1 MFNFIFLT
9 ALICQHSL
17 ILTLDE
23 AMSIALDNNI
33 SIRKAEEDILS
44 AKTGYRKSL
53 STFLPTVSFSSAYTR
68 YPEEITQPS
77 MGGGEIV
84 LRAKGTHQTGFS
96 MSLPVFTG
104 GARIAGVKLNLS
116 LLQIALNAEEMTRD
130 QIALGTLSSYLGLV
144 QAVKSL
150 KIATESLEMARE
162 NLNLTSEM
170 MRVGM
175 LTGLDLARAE
185 VRLAQEEA
193 NLLKAENDL
202 ENAVNSLCDILQIEK
217 TQITAV
223 EPVFQSVIL
232 PEPDSCLEAALN
244 APAMSLAEA
253 SLSTARAGKLS
264 SASSFLPT
272 VSLFAGYN
280 WSGNNFEFGE
290 PNYYGGVQLSWT
302 LFQGTA
308 RVQDF
313 LSSSSQVRSAELN
326 VMDVRAQTASSIE
339 KQYRDVKQAIL
350 QYEIAV
356 KTVEAAR
363 ESYDLTDKMYKN
375 GLATSLELFEAANTL
390 EQARLA
396 EVYSYYGIYI
406 SYAQLLTTMG
416 VLNDFIS
423 SGGLY
428 EK

>member
-1 MFNFIFLT
+1 
-9 ALICQHSL
+9 
-17 ILTLDE
+17 
-23 AMSIALDNNI
+23 MSIALDNNI

-313 LSSSSQVRSAELN
+313 LSSSSQVRSEELN

>member
-1 MFNFIFLT
+1 M
-9 ALICQHSL
+9 
-17 ILTLDE
+17 TLDD
-23 AMSIALDNNI
+23 AMSISLENNI

-44 AKTGYRKSL
+44 AKAGYRKSL
-53 STFLPTVSFSSAYTR
+53 SSFLPTISFSSAYTR
-68 YPEEITQPS
+68 YPEEITQPTI
-77 MGGGEIV
+77 GGGEIV

-104 GARIAGVKLNLS
+104 GARIAGVKLNSS
-116 LLQIALNAEEMTRD
+116 LLEIARNAEDMTRD
-130 QIALGTLSSYLGLV
+130 QIAFGTLSSYLGLV

-170 MRVGM
+170 TRVGM
-175 LTGLDLARAE
+175 LTGLDVARAE

-217 TQITAV
+217 TQITVV
-223 EPVFQSVIL
+223 EPVFHGVIL
-232 PEPDSCLEAALN
+232 PGPDSCLEAALN
-244 APAMSLAEA
+244 APTMSLAEA
-253 SLSTARAGKLS
+253 SLSTAIAGKLS

-326 VMDVRAQTASSIE
+326 VIDVRAQTASSIE

-350 QYEIAV
+350 QYESAL

-363 ESYDLTDKMYKN
+363 EAYDLTDKMYKN
-375 GLATSLELFEAANTL
+375 GLATSLELLEAANTL

-396 EVYSYYGIYI
+396 EVSSYYGIYI